1 MNLFVCIDD
10 TDNLDSIG
18 TGELLENMM
27 AEAAL
32 RNFGTGGFTVRYQFL
47 IDDAIPYTSHNSAM
61 CCSAQTGDRSAFTS
75 FCENYLQQHAADGSD
90 PGLCILTDD
99 EALDYTPLIAFGKR
113 AQTEVL
119 TKEEAF
125 AAAKAFGKE
134 LHLSEHGGTG
144 GGVIG
149 ALAGAGLR
157 AGKEEGR
164 IKGKLQPLQNKTD
177 WTMEAFAAAYG
188 VERFADEDGNE
199 ITEQLSIRFLL
210 PTKLIYQRG
219 RITAVL
225 VEKDGQWMPK
235 PKLKKNKDHG

>member
-27 AEAAL
+27 REAAVRGL
-32 RNFGTGGFTVRYQFL
+32 GKSGFIVRYQFL

-61 CCSAQTGDRSAFTS
+61 CCTAQTDDRAAFTA
-75 FCENYLQQHAADGSD
+75 FCEDFLRRTAAEGSD

-99 EALDYTPLIAFGKR
+99 PEKDYEPLVAFGRR

-119 TKEEAF
+119 TKADAL
-125 AAAKAFGKE
+125 AAAKAFGADV
-134 LHLSEHGGTG
+134 HLSEHGGTG
-144 GGVIG
+144 DGVIG

-164 IKGKLQPLQNKTD
+164 IKGKLHPPLNKPD
-177 WTMEAFAAAYG
+177 WSMAEFAAAYG
-188 VERFADEDGNE
+188 AERFADEDGNE
-199 ITEQLSIRFLL
+199 ITRDLPLRFEW
-210 PTKLIYQRG
+210 PTKLVFQHG
-219 RITAVL
+219 KVTAVL
-225 VEKDGQWMPK
+225 VQQNGQWMPK
-235 PKLKKNKDHG
+235 PKIRKNRG